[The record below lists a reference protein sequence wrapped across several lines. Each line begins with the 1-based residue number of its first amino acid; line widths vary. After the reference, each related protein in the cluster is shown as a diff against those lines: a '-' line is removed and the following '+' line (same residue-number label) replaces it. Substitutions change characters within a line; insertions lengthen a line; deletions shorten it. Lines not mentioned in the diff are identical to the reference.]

1 MRVGFTSQNFRTITG
16 HAGRTRRFLVFD
28 LTEDGAAT
36 EIERLDLP
44 VEMTMH
50 QFHGTGPHPLDGLDV
65 LVTKECGPDFR
76 RRMAR
81 RGVSVVVS
89 AEDTDP
95 ASVLR
100 AIAEGR
106 MDVSPPAVAVDDG
119 EHDHGH
125 HHHHAHRHENACRPS
140 EAHEDGQDGGEHA
153 CCPDSNGNHDAAACG
168 CHDHGHPHR
177 RDDAHDQGHP
187 GGRGHGH
194 GHRCGGRGRSGRRPG
209 GVGPGEAAPHRR
221 VATR

>member
-1 MRVGFTSQNFRTITG
+1 MRIGFTSQNFRTITG
-16 HAGRTRRFLVFD
+16 HAGRTRRFLVFA

-50 QFHGTGPHPLDGLDV
+50 EFHGTGPHPLDGLDV

-89 AEDTDP
+89 AEDTDI

-106 MDVSPPAVAVDDG
+106 LDISPPAITADET
-119 EHDHGH
+119 EHGHGH
-125 HHHHAHRHENACRPS
+125 HHGHDHHAHDHEHPPS
-140 EAHEDGQDGGEHA
+140 GDAEIESGDHTCCQDGST
-153 CCPDSNGNHDAAACG
+153 DHDAAACG
-168 CHDHGHPHR
+168 CHDHDHGHEHDHGHPPG
-177 RDDAHDQGHP
+177 QGHRHGQGRCRGQ
-187 GGRGHGH
+187 GGA
-194 GHRCGGRGRSGRRPG
+194 GRGRRRL
-209 GVGPGEAAPHRR
+209 AAVTP
-221 VATR
+221 

>member
-36 EIERLDLP
+36 EVERLDLP

-50 QFHGTGPHPLDGLDV
+50 DFHGGGPHPLDGLDV
-65 LVTKECGPDFR
+65 LVTKECGAHFP

-106 MDVSPPAVAVDDG
+106 LDVSPPTITADDG
-119 EHDHGH
+119 EHGHGQHHHNH
-125 HHHHAHRHENACRPS
+125 HHHHAHRHHNANRPDGTS
-140 EAHEDGQDGGEHA
+140 AHE
-153 CCPDSNGNHDAAACG
+153 AAACD
-168 CHDHGHPHR
+168 CHDHDRDHDHH
-177 RDDAHDQGHP
+177 RDDAHDHEHPHGH
-187 GGRGHGH
+187 GHEHGRGHGH
-194 GHRCGGRGRSGRRPG
+194 QCRGHGGGRGRRRL
-209 GVGPGEAAPHRR
+209 A
-221 VATR
+221 VATP